1 MKKHLPILLII
12 VSLFLVITG
21 VWARPDKT
29 VNPILFKISHQAE
42 TATPQLIIGEVTGAI
57 SACAGTASASPAIQQ
72 FTVSASGLSADVL
85 VTAPADFEVSLTA
98 DGAFSASVML
108 MQTSG
113 LISSQVIYV
122 RSSAQAAVGNISGD
136 VALTSGDVTQ
146 TARVTG
152 HINPLPLV
160 SPIPDQTLQNGQLTM
175 GVIFT
180 GTARIFNWTNDNT
193 SIGLAASG
201 NQGIPSFT
209 AVNTGAAPVTAHI
222 TVTPAPASYAYA
234 ANSPGN
240 SVSLINTITGN
251 TEQVITE
258 GMPANSSPQRLL
270 FSPDK
275 SLLYVENEG
284 SHSIAVI
291 NTVTNKVVTTFP
303 AGFDPVGMVIS
314 PDGSKLYIT
323 DGSTN
328 QLTTFS
334 TADYSVI
341 KTVTTG
347 DIPYDLTISADGK
360 KLYIINAGSNI
371 VQFYDTATGYFEY
384 AIITGTTPN
393 SIIISPDNKT
403 LYVANYNSHDVAVID
418 IAARR
423 ILYKIDVGTAAN
435 CLAISPDGARL
446 YVSLINDKKVI
457 VINTLTRSIVTPI
470 DVGQNPAGITTNSDG
485 SKVYV
490 VNSLSPYI
498 SVINAA
504 TNAVTQQIPVQSG
517 GRFMAILS
525 DNECPGLPVQF
536 AITVNP
542 SAVPVDISIPNSF
555 SPNGDGSN
563 DLWAIAGLSA
573 YPQNTVEVFNRY
585 GQRIFRSAGYS
596 TSWDGTFNGHP
607 VPPATYYY
615 IVNLKNGKK
624 ALSGSV
630 TVVK

>member
-1 MKKHLPILLII
+1 MKKHLHLPFIIALLLLVMIKAWATPGPRGN
-12 VSLFLVITG
+12 VSF
-21 VWARPDKT
+21 
-29 VNPILFKISHQAE
+29 NILFKST
-42 TATPQLIIGEVTGAI
+42 TAAPQLIVGEVTGAI
-57 SACAGTASASPAIQQ
+57 SACAGTASASPAVQQ
-72 FTVSASGLSADVL
+72 FTVSASGLSADVQA
-85 VTAPADFEVSLTA
+85 TAPAGFEVSLTA
-98 DGAFSASVML
+98 DGTFNTSVVL
-108 MQTSG
+108 TQTSG
-113 LISSQVIYV
+113 LISSQVVYV
-122 RSSAQAAVGNISGD
+122 RSSAQAAAGNISGD
-136 VALTSGDVTQ
+136 VALTSGEVTQ
-146 TARVTG
+146 TARVSG

-160 SPIPDQTLQNGQLTM
+160 NPIPDQTVQNGQLTT

-180 GTARIFNWTNDNT
+180 GTARSFSWTNDNP
-193 SIGLAASG
+193 SIGLATSG
-201 NQGIPSFT
+201 NQGITPFT
-209 AVNTGAAPVTAHI
+209 AVNTGATPITAHI
-222 TVTPAPASYAYA
+222 TVTPATASYAYA
-234 ANSPGN
+234 ANSSSN
-240 SVSLINTITGN
+240 SVSLINTITN
-251 TEQVITE
+251 SVEQVITE
-258 GMPANSSPQRLL
+258 GMPPNSSPQRLV

-275 SLLYVENEG
+275 SLLYVNNEG
-284 SHSIAVI
+284 SHTIAVI
-291 NTVTNKVVTTFP
+291 NTVTNKVITTFP

-323 DGSTN
+323 DASIN
-328 QLTTFS
+328 QLTTIS
-334 TADYSVI
+334 TANYAVI

-347 DIPYDLTISADGK
+347 ETPYDLTISADGK

-371 VQFYDTATGYFEY
+371 VQFYDTATSYFEY

-446 YVSLINDKKVI
+446 YVSLINDKKVT
-457 VINTLTRSIVTPI
+457 VINTLTRSIAATV

-504 TNAVTQQIPVQSG
+504 TNTVAQQIPVQPG

-542 SAVPVDISIPNSF
+542 PAVPVDISIPNSF

-563 DLWAIAGLSA
+563 DLWAITGLNA

-596 TSWDGTFNGHP
+596 TSWDGTFNGQP

>member
-1 MKKHLPILLII
+1 MKKHLHLPLII
-12 VSLFLVITG
+12 VPLLLVSIS
-21 VWARPDKT
+21 VWAQPIRQ
-29 VNPILFKISHQAE
+29 VNPGFSKISPHTE
-42 TATPQLIIGEVTGAI
+42 TPAAQLIVGEVTGAI
-57 SACAGTASASPAIQQ
+57 SACAGTASANPAIQQ
-72 FTVSASGLSADVL
+72 FTVSASGLSANVL
-85 VTAPADFEVSLTA
+85 VTAPTNFEVSLTA
-98 DGAFSASVML
+98 DGTFSLNVSL
-108 MQTSG
+108 TPTSG
-113 LISSQVIYV
+113 LISSQVVYV
-122 RSSAQAAVGNISGD
+122 RSSAQAATGNISGD
-136 VALTSGDVTQ
+136 VALTSGEVTQ

-152 HINPLPLV
+152 HINQVPLLNPV
-160 SPIPDQTLQNGQLTM
+160 SDQTVQNRQMTT

-180 GTARIFNWTNDNT
+180 GTARSFTWTNDNT

-201 NQGIPSFT
+201 NQGIAPFT
-209 AVNTGAAPVTAHI
+209 AVNTGTTPVTAHI

-234 ANSPGN
+234 ANNSSN
-240 SVSLINTITGN
+240 SVSLINIITN
-251 TEQVITE
+251 SVEQVITE
-258 GMPANSSPQRLL
+258 GIPVNSSPQRLV

-284 SHSIAVI
+284 SHTIAVI
-291 NTVTNKVVTTFP
+291 NTATNKVVATFP

-314 PDGSKLYIT
+314 PDGSKLYVT
-323 DGSTN
+323 DASTN
-328 QLTTFS
+328 QLTTIS
-334 TADYSVI
+334 TANYAVI

-347 DIPYDLTISADGK
+347 DAPYDLTISADGK
-360 KLYIINAGSNI
+360 KLYIINAGSNL
-371 VQFYDTATGYFEY
+371 VQFYDTATSYFEY
-384 AIITGTTPN
+384 AIITGTSPN

-418 IAARR
+418 IASRR
-423 ILYKIDVGTAAN
+423 ILYKIDVGTAAS

-446 YVSLINDKKVI
+446 YVSMINDKKVT
-457 VINTLTRSIVTPI
+457 VINTLTRNIVITVN
-470 DVGQNPAGITTNSDG
+470 VGQNPAGITTNSDG

-504 TNAVTQQIPVQSG
+504 TNTVMQQIPVQSG

-536 AITVNP
+536 SITVNP
-542 SAVPVDISIPNSF
+542 SAALVDISIPNSF

-563 DLWAIAGLSA
+563 DLWGIAGLSA

-596 TSWDGTFNGHP
+596 TSWDGTFNGQP